1 MQYPSLART
10 RTHAVQLGRDTVLDA
25 LEDLACVGEWV
36 LVGGK
41 SAEHRLS
48 LIHI

>member
-25 LEDLACVGEWV
+25 LEDLICVEERV
-36 LVGGK
+36 LVGDR
-41 SAEHRLS
+41 SVEHQRRERS
-48 LIHI
+48 G